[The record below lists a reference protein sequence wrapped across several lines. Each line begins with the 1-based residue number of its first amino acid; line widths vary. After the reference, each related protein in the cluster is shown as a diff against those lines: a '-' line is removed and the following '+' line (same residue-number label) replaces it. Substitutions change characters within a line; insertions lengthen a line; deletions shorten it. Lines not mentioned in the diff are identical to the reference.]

1 MTKPNT
7 CTKNKKGIIPTYYL
21 LACPR
26 FSIFIRLQ
34 SYKKYTYPQNKKREK
49 LSAKC
54 EQNTSAY
61 KPVNHW

>member
-34 SYKKYTYPQNKKREK
+34 SYKKYTYPQK
-49 LSAKC
+49 
-54 EQNTSAY
+54 
-61 KPVNHW
+61 

>member
-34 SYKKYTYPQNKKREK
+34 SYKKYTYPQNKNIEK

-54 EQNTSAY
+54 EQNSFPK

>member
-26 FSIFIRLQ
+26 FSIFICVHKVTKNIRIH
-34 SYKKYTYPQNKKREK
+34 KIKIEKNCPQNANKIHSPK
-49 LSAKC
+49 S
-54 EQNTSAY
+54 
-61 KPVNHW
+61 P